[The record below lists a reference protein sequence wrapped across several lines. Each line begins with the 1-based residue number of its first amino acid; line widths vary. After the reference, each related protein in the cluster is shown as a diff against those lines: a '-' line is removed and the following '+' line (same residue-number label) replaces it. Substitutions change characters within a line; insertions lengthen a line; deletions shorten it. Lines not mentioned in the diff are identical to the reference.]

1 MIVQNVV
8 YILSLGLL
16 FGIALQVLYTRL
28 DLQGGMIDMVL
39 VELAI
44 ENQKAFE
51 QVATVISQKVAITNQ
66 MIRTD
71 NHTTDLLATEI
82 ANIDYDIFIP
92 ENDVQDLS
100 IDFKPFYLISYEYPD
115 SWVVIRK
122 IPKTIERISP
132 HSMGKLT

>member
-1 MIVQNVV
+1 
-8 YILSLGLL
+8 
-16 FGIALQVLYTRL
+16 
-28 DLQGGMIDMVL
+28 MVL
-39 VELAI
+39 VELVI